1 MNVRIFAF
9 FLVLAVAVLS
19 WVTTCA
25 AWQFDQVSVGVVP
38 LDPKQYERM
47 TLVAVGTGG
56 MYENPNRAGPCL
68 AVAKGNEIVLI
79 DAGRGTP
86 AALRAARIP
95 VSQPRTVYLTNL
107 LPENTL
113 GLFDLLL
120 TGWLD
125 GREEPLALVGPPGT
139 RALAERL
146 MTAHAPEIR
155 LQAEA
160 LALDASG
167 ARFEA
172 RDVEGGSDGARG
184 EISVASLSLPGG
196 PGPTLAYRF
205 ESGGRALVTAPVG
218 WGREALVDFARD
230 AQVLVRDAAFVP
242 GPELVE
248 QLQIDVD
255 PERLRREAELQ
266 TPIEEVG
273 EVAQQAGVRTL
284 VLVRLRPPPV
294 YDLQITSVVGQ
305 KFDGRIEIPEDGDE
319 ITP

>member
-9 FLVLAVAVLS
+9 FLVLGVVVLS
-19 WVTTCA
+19 WIATCA
-25 AWQFDQVSVGVVP
+25 AWQFDKVGIGVVP
-38 LDPKQYERM
+38 LDAKQFDRI
-47 TLVAVGTGG
+47 TLIAVGTGG
-56 MYENPNRAGPCL
+56 TYENPNRAGPCL
-68 AVAKGNEIVLI
+68 AVAQGDEIVLV
-79 DAGRGTP
+79 DAGRDTP
-86 AALRAARIP
+86 AALRASRIP
-95 VSQPRTVYLTNL
+95 ISQPRTVYLTNL

-113 GLFDLLL
+113 GLIDLLI

-125 GREEPLALVGPPGT
+125 GRDAPLALVGPPGT
-139 RALAERL
+139 RDLAERL
-146 MTAHAPEIR
+146 TAAHAPEIR

-160 LALDASG
+160 LALDPAG

-172 RDVEGGSDGARG
+172 RELEGGSDGARG
-184 EISVASLSLPGG
+184 EISVTSLALPGG
-196 PGPTLAYRF
+196 PTPTLAYRF

-230 AQVLVRDAAFVP
+230 AQVLVRDGAFVP

-248 QLQIDVD
+248 ELQIDLD
-255 PERLRREAELQ
+255 PERLRREAQLQ

-294 YDLQITSVVGQ
+294 YDLQITSVVGK
-305 KFDGRIEIPEDGDE
+305 KFDGRITIPEDGDE
-319 ITP
+319 VTP